1 MVYKTLVREIIRPL
15 KEALPKLQKM
25 YEFMSYEENVENTK
39 DDTSADSLKNV
50 SEKEVEEVE
59 VVEVNIDLTKPT
71 PEVTKKAEELIEIYG
86 VNPTQE
92 EEDLKKLSS
101 EIDSI
106 IKLSSETAEEKTM
119 IKEFR
124 QKMINRFASQII
136 ALRENPDNKKVINE
150 MFGLIA
156 NKVK

>member
-25 YEFMSYEENVENTK
+25 YEFMNYEENVENTK
-39 DDTSADSLKNV
+39 EDNSADSLKNV
-50 SEKEVEEVE
+50 SEKEVEVE

-92 EEDLKKLSS
+92 EEDLKKLSG
-101 EIDSI
+101 EIDNI